1 MAALMMVLDALIG
14 MAALASAAFWWSAS
28 RQRLRRI
35 SRHEVLDP
43 ADINRIVTVLN
54 RTQIL
59 NARAA
64 LATAGAGLLAAVRI
78 GLSLFGAV

>member
-1 MAALMMVLDALIG
+1 LIVVLDGVIG
-14 MAALASAAFWWSAS
+14 LCALASSYVWWLAS

-35 SRHEVLDP
+35 SRLEELDA
-43 ADINRIVTVLN
+43 ADMNRLVTVLN

-64 LATAGAGLLAAVRI
+64 LLASSTAALAALRI
-78 GLSLFGAV
+78 GLQAVRDI

>member
-1 MAALMMVLDALIG
+1 MIVLLDGLIG
-14 MAALASAAFWWSAS
+14 LCALASSAVWWLAS

-35 SRHEVLDP
+35 SRLEELDA
-43 ADINRIVTVLN
+43 ADMNRLVTVLN

-64 LATAGAGLLAAVRI
+64 LLASVTAALAALRI
-78 GLSLFGAV
+78 GIQAVRDV

>member
-1 MAALMMVLDALIG
+1 MIVVLDGVIG
-14 MAALASAAFWWSAS
+14 LCALASSYVWWLAS

-35 SRHEVLDP
+35 SRLEELDA
-43 ADINRIVTVLN
+43 ADMNRLVTVLN

-64 LATAGAGLLAAVRI
+64 MLASATAALAALRI
-78 GLSLFGAV
+78 GLQAVRDI

>member
-1 MAALMMVLDALIG
+1 LIVVLDGVIG
-14 MAALASAAFWWSAS
+14 LCALASSYVWWLAS

-35 SRHEVLDP
+35 SRLEELDA
-43 ADINRIVTVLN
+43 ADMNRLVTVLN

-64 LATAGAGLLAAVRI
+64 LLASATAALAALRI
-78 GLSLFGAV
+78 GLQAVRDI

>member
-1 MAALMMVLDALIG
+1 MIVLLDGLIG
-14 MAALASAAFWWSAS
+14 LCALASSAVWWLAS

-35 SRHEVLDP
+35 SRLEELDA
-43 ADINRIVTVLN
+43 ADMNRLVTVLN

-64 LATAGAGLLAAVRI
+64 LLASVTAALAALRI
-78 GLSLFGAV
+78 GLQAVRDV

>member
-1 MAALMMVLDALIG
+1 MIAALDITIGLGALISSC
-14 MAALASAAFWWSAS
+14 LWWLAS

-35 SRHEVLDP
+35 SRLEELD
-43 ADINRIVTVLN
+43 AGDMNRIVTALN

-64 LATAGAGLLAAVRI
+64 LLASATAAVAAVRM
-78 GLSLFGAV
+78 GVQAMHDL

>member
-1 MAALMMVLDALIG
+1 MIMLLDGLIG
-14 MAALASAAFWWSAS
+14 LCALASSYVWWLAS

-35 SRHEVLDP
+35 SRLEELDA
-43 ADINRIVTVLN
+43 ADMNRLVTILN

-64 LATAGAGLLAAVRI
+64 LLASTTAALAALRI
-78 GLSLFGAV
+78 GLQAAHDI